1 MIYIYIHEMWYNDV
15 IVFVYRKSPDYCV
28 NVVNGTNHDV
38 FRHIRM
44 AFSTYRSCVIVC
56 VIGVKVSVT
65 VCVINESSEALF

>member
-1 MIYIYIHEMWYNDV
+1 MIYIYEMWYNDV

-38 FRHIRM
+38 FRHIHM
-44 AFSTYRSCVIVC
+44 AFSTYRSC